1 MNFGGRLDKGLTGL
15 ASHFASYGAER
26 EERILIGVSVLLGL
40 LFFAAY
46 LIIELIYRF
55 IV

>member
-1 MNFGGRLDKGLTGL
+1 MDFSAFGEAK
-15 ASHFASYGAER
+15 

-55 IV
+55 IS